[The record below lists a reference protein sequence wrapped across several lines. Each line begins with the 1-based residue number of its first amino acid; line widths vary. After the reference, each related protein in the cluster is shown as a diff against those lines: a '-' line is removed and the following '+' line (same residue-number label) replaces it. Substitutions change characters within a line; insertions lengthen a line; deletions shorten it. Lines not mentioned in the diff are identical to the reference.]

1 MADRPGM
8 QRLLV
13 RAPLRWIGGLL
24 LLLGGWKALG
34 APIRDISFQLEL
46 QHALDRALPRLVL
59 PQETTPAERP
69 ANEGKGEDP
78 MVDLA
83 WCVLAWTGDPSAQS
97 KTRDAAPLAA
107 ALQRLASA
115 PRTPEG
121 WIASPAPQLAT
132 AMAVVAL
139 GAPRDLQFDAVR
151 LSLRRAL
158 LKSTGAGGFGAGAD
172 GKGPMADLETTQWAL
187 RALRGMEPPS
197 PAPGVGGEVWD
208 PETRM
213 RQAAG
218 FVWACQ
224 VSTNA
229 PAVETR
235 GGFLRSPGNGIPTL
249 ATTSDGIL
257 AALFLGTATGDDRLA
272 LAMDWIQRRM
282 ALELRPGGDEANR
295 FRGMPACAL
304 ALSAIRQ
311 DLLRHPD
318 GRIEDWRYALAKR
331 LLDLQ
336 EADGRWGS
344 ELLPEAQRNRV
355 TAQAAF
361 ALEIVFHALDH

>member
-1 MADRPGM
+1 M
-8 QRLLV
+8 
-13 RAPLRWIGGLL
+13 
-24 LLLGGWKALG
+24 
-34 APIRDISFQLEL
+34 
-46 QHALDRALPRLVL
+46 
-59 PQETTPAERP
+59 ERSV
-69 ANEGKGEDP
+69 NGVNGDDE

-83 WCVLAWTGDPSAQS
+83 WCVLAWTADPSGQS
-97 KTRDAAPLAA
+97 KTREGALLGA

-139 GAPRDLQFDAVR
+139 GAPRDPQFDPVR
-151 LSLRRAL
+151 LRLRRSL
-158 LKSTGAGGFGAGAD
+158 LKSTGTGGFGLGSN
-172 GKGPMADLETTQWAL
+172 GKVPTGDLETTQWAL

-197 PAPGVGGEVWD
+197 PGTDDWAD
-208 PETRM
+208 PETRT

-224 VSTNA
+224 VSSNT
-229 PAVETR
+229 PAAETR
-235 GGFLRSPGNGIPTL
+235 GGFLRTPGTGTPTL
-249 ATTSDGIL
+249 ASTSDGLL
-257 AALFLGTATGDDRLA
+257 AALFLGTATGDERLVQ
-272 LAMDWIQRRM
+272 AMDWMQRRM
-282 ALELRPGGDEANR
+282 ALELRPGGDEGNR
-295 FRGMPACAL
+295 FRGIPSCAL

-336 EADGRWGS
+336 ELDGRWGS
-344 ELLPEAQRNRV
+344 QLLTEAQRNRV

>member
-1 MADRPGM
+1 M
-8 QRLLV
+8 
-13 RAPLRWIGGLL
+13 
-24 LLLGGWKALG
+24 
-34 APIRDISFQLEL
+34 
-46 QHALDRALPRLVL
+46 PR
-59 PQETTPAERP
+59 ETTPAERL
-69 ANEGKGEDP
+69 ATELKGEDQV
-78 MVDLA
+78 VDLA
-83 WCVLAWTGDPSAQS
+83 WCVLAWTGDPSSQS
-97 KTRDAAPLAA
+97 KTREGALLAA

-115 PRTPEG
+115 RRTPEG
-121 WIASPAPQLAT
+121 WIASPAPELAT

-139 GAPRDLQFDAVR
+139 GAPRDPQFDAVR
-151 LSLRRAL
+151 LALRRAL
-158 LKSTGAGGFGAGAD
+158 LKSTGAGGFGAGGG
-172 GKGPMADLETTQWAL
+172 GKPPVADLETTQWVL

-197 PAPGVGGEVWD
+197 PVAGVGGEVWD
-208 PETRM
+208 PETRV
-213 RQAAG
+213 RQSAG

-235 GGFLRSPGNGIPTL
+235 GGFLRSPGSGIPTL

-257 AALFLGTATGDDRLA
+257 AALFLGTATADDRLA
-272 LAMDWIQRRM
+272 PAMDWIQRRM
-282 ALELRPGGDEANR
+282 ALELRTGADEANR
-295 FRGMPACAL
+295 FRGIPACAL

-336 EADGRWGS
+336 ESDGRWGS